1 MAANKAAAAAAAVM
15 EEWIFCENASY
26 DVDFF
31 VSFSVGKRER
41 LEGLLL
47 LRTSLWVRAA
57 DWPARDAWKA

>member
-1 MAANKAAAAAAAVM
+1 MAANRAAAAAAAVM
-15 EEWIFCENASY
+15 EEWIFCENAS
-26 DVDFF
+26 DVDLF